1 MRLFVWA
8 PCSVKLLRILKPT
21 LGISFSFGLTASQAP
36 LMYAIK
42 SYIDTRF
49 VTDPLL
55 KSSPIYLEMC
65 SKLSHIYIN
74 NNSSS
79 DKIKPMIG
87 LAVRQVNFI
96 VDKLIPMFSNLTFFT
111 KKYQDF
117 LD

>member
-1 MRLFVWA
+1 M
-8 PCSVKLLRILKPT
+8 
-21 LGISFSFGLTASQAP
+21 GISFSLGLTASQAP

-65 SKLSHIYIN
+65 SKLSYIYTN

-79 DKIKPMIG
+79 DKIKPMIE
-87 LAVRQVNFI
+87 LAVRQVNEPPACLQKNYI
-96 VDKLIPMFSNLTFFT
+96 FS
-111 KKYQDF
+111 
-117 LD
+117 